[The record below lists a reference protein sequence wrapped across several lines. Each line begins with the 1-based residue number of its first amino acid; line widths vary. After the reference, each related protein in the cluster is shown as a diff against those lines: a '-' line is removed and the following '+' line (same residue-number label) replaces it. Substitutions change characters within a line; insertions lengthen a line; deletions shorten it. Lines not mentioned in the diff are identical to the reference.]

1 MNPIALSFAVAGLAL
16 IAGAGVASGFLR
28 EAPAPIEPLAD
39 PLEDRRDAL
48 LRSLADLEEAHAEGA
63 LEEPE
68 YERLLERTESRMA
81 RVLRAIDRRDADA
94 TAVVVTEPERDADAP
109 KVVASSEPRKVPPW
123 AVAVLIG
130 GTVLAVVVASLARTA
145 EPQAEAAAPNA
156 SAQDPLAFFEQRVKD
171 HPDDLAARLDLA
183 HRYLDAGMTEKALSE
198 YAVALDMDP
207 DDAEALAH
215 VAQIFFQAERYDDAL
230 TYVDHA
236 LRTDPRYPEAL
247 FTRGVIL
254 LHGLHRPE
262 EAIAA
267 FETYLDAAP
276 FGVERQTA
284 RDLIDE
290 ARAALDQT

>member
-123 AVAVLIG
+123 ALAVLIG